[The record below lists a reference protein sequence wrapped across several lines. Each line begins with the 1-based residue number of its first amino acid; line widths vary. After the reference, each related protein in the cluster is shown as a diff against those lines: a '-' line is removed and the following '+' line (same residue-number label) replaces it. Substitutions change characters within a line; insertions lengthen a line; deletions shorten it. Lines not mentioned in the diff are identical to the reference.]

1 MIRLEFISN
10 FRKKTLGLTFLL
22 GITAMAF
29 AQEKQ
34 GVKGRIVDEAN
45 QGVPYASVEFK
56 HKTNKV
62 WSDATLT
69 DEKGN
74 FSITLTKGSYDITVD
89 AIQFKKITL
98 AKQIDGAS
106 DLGNIKI
113 ETDGAPS
120 VSKTKDIE
128 GVTIT
133 ATSKQP
139 YKIELDKKV
148 YSVDQDLTA
157 KGGNLQTVLNNVPSV
172 NVDADGSVS
181 MRGNA
186 NVKFLINGKPSSILG
201 ITNDNDALKNIPAD
215 QIERI
220 EVITNPSSKFEA
232 SGTAGILNIILKQ
245 SKGLGFNGS
254 VEGSIGYLPQSRL
267 NTNLSW
273 NYGKLTWFVNGGG
286 GFGRMESN
294 STTFQEF
301 YARTT
306 DGIYF
311 PRDIQDI
318 SMKMKNDFKNY
329 NVNTGLNYNF
339 TEKTSVNASVNINTN
354 KSDSDINTSKN
365 SSITKLSN
373 RISLGNGENNNIQFD
388 AGLEH
393 KFNNKGHLFAL
404 SGSYQDSDNN
414 STERLTDN
422 EYGIQNF
429 AIENTN
435 TQKTWIAKADYELPI
450 GEKSKLEAG
459 ARYDDRNSVTD
470 NKYAETTNNTYVPIK
485 SGTST
490 IDYIEKISAF
500 YVQFKSKFDKF
511 GYQLG
516 VRNENTGIDIN
527 YSDLDQQN
535 QKTSKNYSGFFP
547 TVFLSYNL
555 TDNSQISLNYSKRIN
570 RPRGFQLIPTQR
582 IQNKSSRFQG
592 NADLNPSYVNSFEL
606 GYNYSKG
613 SKITLNPTL
622 YYQRTNDD
630 INMTVREM
638 TDTQTGERYNLT
650 MPANIGT
657 EDRYGLDFNYNYNAN
672 KWLRLFGNFNLFGY
686 NNESSFDGKTTKNE
700 GFSTQIRL
708 TASVKLDK
716 TTNMQLQGNYNGP
729 VKTFQNE
736 RLPMYVANFG
746 LNKNIWNNQGTLN
759 LSVQDIFNS
768 RRRRATTQSETFY
781 REMNMQMMPRTI
793 MLSLSYRFKNK
804 DAQEI
809 KTKPRRQEQSRDFGG
824 DDGPM

>member
-1 MIRLEFISN
+1 MIRTEFADN
-10 FRKKTLGLTFLL
+10 FRKKVLGLTLVL
-22 GITAMAF
+22 GITTMAF
-29 AQEKQ
+29 AQEKYNI
-34 GVKGRIVDEAN
+34 KGRIIGEAN

-56 HKTNKV
+56 NKANKV
-62 WSDATLT
+62 LSDATLT

-74 FSITLTKGSYDITVD
+74 FSLNLAQGNYDITVD

-98 AKQIDGAS
+98 TKQIDGVN
-106 DLGNIKI
+106 DLGTIKI
-113 ETDGAPS
+113 EADGVAS

-133 ATSKQP
+133 ATAKQP

-148 YSVDQDLTA
+148 YNVEQDLTA

-201 ITNDNDALKNIPAD
+201 ITDDNDALKNIPAD

-220 EVITNPSSKFEA
+220 EVITNPSSKYEA
-232 SGTAGILNIILKQ
+232 SGTAGILNIILKK
-245 SKGLGFNGS
+245 SKGVGFNGS
-254 VEGSIGYLPQSRL
+254 VEGSVGYLPQSRL

-286 GFGRMESN
+286 GFGRIESN
-294 STTFQEF
+294 STTFQDF
-301 YARTT
+301 YEQIVN
-306 DGIYF
+306 GQSV
-311 PRDIQDI
+311 PRDIQYI

-329 NVNTGLNYNF
+329 NINTGFNYNF
-339 TEKTSVNASVNINTN
+339 TNKTSINASVNVNANSNDSNINTA
-354 KSDSDINTSKN
+354 KN
-365 SSITKLSN
+365 SSITALSN
-373 RISLGNGENNNIQFD
+373 RISLGTGENNNLQFD

-393 KFNNKGHLFAL
+393 KFDSKGHLLTL
-404 SGSYQDSDNN
+404 SGSYQNSDNN
-414 STERLTDN
+414 STEKLVDN
-422 EYGIQNF
+422 ELTVKNF

-459 ARYDDRNSVTD
+459 ARYDDKNSITD
-470 NKYAETTNNTYVPIK
+470 NEYAETTNNAYIPIK

-500 YVQFKSKFDKF
+500 YVQFKSKFDKL

-516 VRNENTGIDIN
+516 LRNENTGIDII
-527 YSDLDQQN
+527 YSDLDTQN
-535 QKTSKNYSGFFP
+535 QKTTKNYSGFFP
-547 TVFLSYNL
+547 TVFLSYSL

-592 NADLNPSYVNSFEL
+592 NAELNPSYVNSFEL

-613 SKITLNPTL
+613 NKITLNPTL
-622 YYQRTNDD
+622 YYQTTQDN
-630 INMTVREM
+630 INMIVREI
-638 TDTQTGERYNLT
+638 TDTQTNERYNLT
-650 MPANIGT
+650 TPVNIGT
-657 EDRYGLDFNYNYNAN
+657 EDRYGLDLNYNYNAN
-672 KWLRLFGNFNLFGY
+672 KWLRIFGNLNLFGY
-686 NNESSFDGKTTKNE
+686 NNDSSYDDKTIKNK
-700 GFSTQIRL
+700 GFSTQARLSASIRL
-708 TASVKLDK
+708 NK

-736 RLPMYVANFG
+736 RLEMYVANFG
-746 LNKNIWNNQGTLN
+746 LSKNIWDNQGTLN
-759 LSVQDIFNS
+759 LNVQDIFNS
-768 RRRRATTQSETFY
+768 RRRRANTQGETFY
-781 REMNMQMMPRTI
+781 REMNMQMMPRTV

-804 DAQEI
+804 DAQE
-809 KTKPRRQEQSRDFGG
+809 TKPKSRRQEQSGDFGG

>member
-1 MIRLEFISN
+1 MIRTEFADN
-10 FRKKTLGLTFLL
+10 FRKKVLGLTLVL
-22 GITAMAF
+22 GITTMAF
-29 AQEKQ
+29 AQEKYNI
-34 GVKGRIVDEAN
+34 KGRIIGEAN

-56 HKTNKV
+56 NKANKV
-62 WSDATLT
+62 LSDATLT

-74 FSITLTKGSYDITVD
+74 FSLNLAQGNYDITVD

-98 AKQIDGAS
+98 TKQIDGVN
-106 DLGNIKI
+106 DLGTIKI
-113 ETDGAPS
+113 EADGVAS

-133 ATSKQP
+133 ATAKQP

-148 YSVDQDLTA
+148 YNVEQDLTA

-201 ITNDNDALKNIPAD
+201 ITDDNDALKNIPAD

-220 EVITNPSSKFEA
+220 EVITNPSSKYEA
-232 SGTAGILNIILKQ
+232 SGTAGILNIILKK
-245 SKGLGFNGS
+245 SKGVGFNGS
-254 VEGSIGYLPQSRL
+254 VEGSVGYLPQSRL

-286 GFGRMESN
+286 GFGRIESN
-294 STTFQEF
+294 STTFQDF
-301 YARTT
+301 YEQIVN
-306 DGIYF
+306 GQSV
-311 PRDIQDI
+311 PRDIQYI

-329 NVNTGLNYNF
+329 NINTGFNYNF
-339 TEKTSVNASVNINTN
+339 TNKTSINASVNVNANSNDSNINTA
-354 KSDSDINTSKN
+354 KN
-365 SSITKLSN
+365 SSITALSN
-373 RISLGNGENNNIQFD
+373 RISLGTGENNNLQFD
-388 AGLEH
+388 AGLEQ
-393 KFNNKGHLFAL
+393 KFDNKGHLLTL
-404 SGSYQDSDNN
+404 SGSYQNSDNN
-414 STERLTDN
+414 SAEKLVDN
-422 EYGIQNF
+422 ELTVKNF

-459 ARYDDRNSVTD
+459 ARYDDKNSITD
-470 NKYAETTNNTYVPIK
+470 NEYAETTNNAYIPIK

-500 YVQFKSKFDKF
+500 YVQFKSKFDKL

-516 VRNENTGIDIN
+516 LRNENTGIDII
-527 YSDLDQQN
+527 YSDLDTQN
-535 QKTSKNYSGFFP
+535 QKTTKNYSGFFP
-547 TVFLSYNL
+547 TVFLSYSL

-592 NADLNPSYVNSFEL
+592 NAELNPSYVNSFEL

-613 SKITLNPTL
+613 NKITLNPTL
-622 YYQRTNDD
+622 YYQTTQDN
-630 INMTVREM
+630 INMIVREI
-638 TDTQTGERYNLT
+638 TDTQTNERYNLT
-650 MPANIGT
+650 TPVNIGT
-657 EDRYGLDFNYNYNAN
+657 EDRYGLDLNYNYNAN
-672 KWLRLFGNFNLFGY
+672 KWLRIFGNLNLFGY
-686 NNESSFDGKTTKNE
+686 NNDSSYDDKTIKNK
-700 GFSTQIRL
+700 GFSTQARLSASIRL
-708 TASVKLDK
+708 NK

-736 RLPMYVANFG
+736 RLEMYVANFG
-746 LNKNIWNNQGTLN
+746 LSKNIWDNQGTLN
-759 LSVQDIFNS
+759 LNVQDIFNS
-768 RRRRATTQSETFY
+768 RRRRANTQGETFY
-781 REMNMQMMPRTI
+781 REMNMQMMPRTV

-804 DAQEI
+804 DAQE
-809 KTKPRRQEQSRDFGG
+809 TKPKSRRQEQSGDFGG